1 MVLFVVQKF
10 KKIWGFLFSFENGH
24 SLGEKVKS
32 KVNQLG
38 IERLRL
44 SRINFVDKFLTIVFV
59 KVQCT
64 CFDTS

>member
-1 MVLFVVQKF
+1 VQKF

-44 SRINFVDKFLTIVFV
+44 SRINFVDKFAHVLTLPNCSLAKSFFG
-59 KVQCT
+59 KAST
-64 CFDTS
+64 